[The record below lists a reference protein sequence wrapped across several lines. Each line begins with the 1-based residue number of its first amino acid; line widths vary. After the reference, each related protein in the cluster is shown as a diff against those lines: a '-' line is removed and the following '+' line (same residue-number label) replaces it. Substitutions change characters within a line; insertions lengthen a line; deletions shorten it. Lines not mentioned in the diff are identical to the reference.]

1 MKTSRDVAF
10 ELLGRVRSSDSYA
23 NLLLPDL
30 IGKHQLNRADAAMCV
45 ELAFGTLRNQGFYD
59 WIAST
64 VTARAV
70 DAIDPDALDVI
81 RLGAHQLLG
90 MRTPPHAAL
99 NETVNLAKR
108 SLRQGAVGFVNAA
121 LRRISE
127 KPRDEWVRLLE
138 RNVPDVTHRL
148 SILYS
153 HPDWIVKSL
162 KLALEADGRGEI
174 EKLLRANNDAPSV
187 NMVALPNHTYAA
199 DEDLI
204 REGVSPLGYRLEGG
218 DPSHLNGFKSGAMRV
233 QDQGSQLAALAL
245 SRASK
250 ANGGERWL
258 DLCAGPGGKA
268 ALLGAEAQQAGA
280 SLVAN
285 EISNHRA
292 RLVSQALEDSKVK
305 ARVVNEDG
313 RTLDLGQFDR
323 IMIDAPCTGLGALRR
338 RPESRWRKSP
348 DDLKDLTLLQAELI
362 ESGWRQ
368 LKPGGVLAYVT
379 CSPHPAETT
388 AIVSKHL
395 SKHKDAELID
405 AGAVLESISEEFIR
419 NQSRKTVQLWPHTDD
434 TDAMF
439 ISLIRKV
446 G

>member
-1 MKTSRDVAF
+1 MKNSRDVAY
-10 ELLGRVRSSDSYA
+10 ELLGRVRSSDAYA

-30 IGKHQLNRADAAMCV
+30 IGKYQLNRADAAMCV

-59 WIAST
+59 WLASK
-64 VTARAV
+64 VTAR
-70 DAIDPDALDVI
+70 DLLAIDPDALDVI

-99 NETVNLAKR
+99 NETVNLAKKV
-108 SLRQGAVGFVNAA
+108 LRQGAVGFVNAA

-127 KPRDEWVRLLE
+127 KPRDEWVRILE
-138 RNVPDVTHRL
+138 RDVPDQARKN
-148 SILYS
+148 SILFS
-153 HPDWIVKSL
+153 HPEWIVNSL
-162 KLALEADGRGEI
+162 KLALEADGRNEV
-174 EKLLRANNDAPSV
+174 EKLLRANNDAPAV
-187 NMVALPNHTYAA
+187 NLVALPNHEFVA
-199 DEDLI
+199 DDDLVK
-204 REGVSPLGYRLEGG
+204 EGVSPLGYRLEGG
-218 DPSHLNGFKSGAMRV
+218 DPAHLPGFRSGAMRV

-245 SRASK
+245 VHVAK
-250 ANGGERWL
+250 VQPGERWL

-268 ALLGAEAQQAGA
+268 ALLGAEAEINGA
-280 SLVAN
+280 TLVAN

-292 RLVSQALEDSKVK
+292 RLVSQALADSGVK

-348 DDLKDLTLLQAELI
+348 DDLKQLNSLQSELI

-368 LKPGGVLAYVT
+368 LKEGGYLAYVT

-388 AIVSKHL
+388 AILSKLL
-395 SKHKDAELID
+395 SKHKDAELVD
-405 AGAVLESISEEFIR
+405 AGAVIEAISDEFMPNR
-419 NQSRKTVQLWPHTDD
+419 SRKTVQLWPHTDD

>member
-1 MKTSRDVAF
+1 MKTSREVAY
-10 ELLGRVRSSDSYA
+10 ELLGRVRSSDAYA

-30 IGKHQLNRADAAMCV
+30 IGKYQLNRADAAMCV

-59 WIAST
+59 WVASK
-64 VTARAV
+64 VTARDV
-70 DAIDPDALDVI
+70 EAIDPDALDVI

-108 SLRQGAVGFVNAA
+108 ALRQGAVGFVNAA

-127 KPRDEWVRLLE
+127 KPRDEWVRILE
-138 RNVPDVTHRL
+138 RDIKDPTHR
-148 SILYS
+148 SAILYS

-162 KLALEADGRGEI
+162 KLALEADGRDEI
-174 EKLLRANNDAPSV
+174 EKLLKGNNDAPSV
-187 NMVALPNHTYAA
+187 NLVALPNHTFVA
-199 DEDLI
+199 DDDLV
-204 REGVSPLGYRLEGG
+204 REGISPLGYRLEGG
-218 DPSHLNGFKSGAMRV
+218 DPAHLPGFRTGAMRV

-245 SRASK
+245 SRVTEGK
-250 ANGGERWL
+250 AGERWL

-268 ALLGAEAQQAGA
+268 ALLGAEAENAGA
-280 SLVAN
+280 TLVAN

-292 RLVSQALEDSKVK
+292 RLVSQALEDSGVK

-313 RTLDLGQFDR
+313 RTLDVGKFDR

-338 RPESRWRKSP
+338 RPESRWRKSA
-348 DDLKDLTLLQAELI
+348 DDLKELTLLQSELL

-368 LKPGGVLAYVT
+368 LNPGGYLAYVT

-388 AIVSKHL
+388 AILSKHL

-405 AGAVLESISEEFIR
+405 AGAVLEEVSDEFRR
-419 NQSRKTVQLWPHTDD
+419 NASRKTVQLWPHTDD

>member
-1 MKTSRDVAF
+1 VTNSRDVAF
-10 ELLGRVRSSDSYA
+10 QLLGRVRSSDAYA
-23 NLLLPDL
+23 NLLLPEL
-30 IGKHQLNRADAAMCV
+30 IGKYQLNRADAAMCV

-59 WIAST
+59 FIASK
-64 VTARAV
+64 VTARPV
-70 DAIDPDALDVI
+70 EAIDPDALDVI
-81 RLGAHQLLG
+81 RLGAHQILG

-127 KPRDEWVRLLE
+127 KPREDWVRLLE
-138 RNVPDVTHRL
+138 RDIPDPTKRL
-148 SILYS
+148 SVLYS
-153 HPDWIVKSL
+153 HPEWIVKAL
-162 KLALEADGRGEI
+162 KLALDADGRDEI

-187 NMVALPNHTYAA
+187 NLAALPNHAFEP
-199 DEDLI
+199 DVDLVK
-204 REGVSPLGYRLEGG
+204 EGVSPLGYRLEGG
-218 DPSHLNGFKSGAMRV
+218 DPSHLRGFENGSLRV

-245 SRASK
+245 SRVAPVKS
-250 ANGGERWL
+250 GEKWL

-268 ALLGAEAQQAGA
+268 ALLGAEAQVAGA

-285 EISNHRA
+285 EISNHRS
-292 RLVSQALEDSKVK
+292 RLVSQALRDSGVTAK
-305 ARVVNEDG
+305 VVNEDG
-313 RTLDLGQFDR
+313 RTLDIGKFDR

-338 RPESRWRKSP
+338 RPESRWRKTP
-348 DDLKDLTLLQAELI
+348 DDLKELAQLQGELL

-368 LKPGGVLAYVT
+368 LKIGGYLAYVT

-388 AIVSKHL
+388 AILSKHL
-395 SKHKDAELID
+395 SKHKDAELVD
-405 AGAVLESISEEFIR
+405 AGAVLETISTEFMR
-419 NQSRKTVQLWPHTDD
+419 NESRKTVQLWPHTDD

-439 ISLIRKV
+439 ISLVRKV

>member
-1 MKTSRDVAF
+1 LKNSRDVAY
-10 ELLGRVRSSDSYA
+10 ELLGRVRSSDAYA

-30 IGKHQLNRADAAMCV
+30 IGKYQLNRADAAMCV

-59 WIAST
+59 WLASK
-64 VTARAV
+64 VTAREV
-70 DAIDPDALDVI
+70 LAIDPDALDVV

-99 NETVNLAKR
+99 NETVNLAKKV
-108 SLRQGAVGFVNAA
+108 LRQGAVGFVNAA

-127 KPRDEWVRLLE
+127 KPRDEWVRILE
-138 RNVPDVTHRL
+138 RDVPDPARKN
-148 SILYS
+148 SILFS
-153 HPDWIVKSL
+153 HPEWIVNSL
-162 KLALEADGRGEI
+162 KLALEADGRNEV
-174 EKLLRANNDAPSV
+174 EKLLRANNDAPAV
-187 NMVALPNHTYAA
+187 NLVALPNHEFVG
-199 DEDLI
+199 DDDLAK
-204 REGVSPLGYRLEGG
+204 EGVSPLGYRLEGG
-218 DPSHLNGFKSGAMRV
+218 DPAHLPGFRSGAMRV

-245 SRASK
+245 VHVAK
-250 ANGGERWL
+250 VQPGERWL

-268 ALLGAEAQQAGA
+268 ALLGAEAEINGA
-280 SLVAN
+280 TLVAN

-292 RLVSQALEDSKVK
+292 RLVSQALADSGVK

-348 DDLKDLTLLQAELI
+348 ADLKQLNTLQSELI

-368 LKPGGVLAYVT
+368 LKVGGYLAYVT

-388 AIVSKHL
+388 AILSKLL
-395 SKHKDAELID
+395 SKHKDAELVD
-405 AGAVLESISEEFIR
+405 AGTVIEAISDEFMPNR
-419 NQSRKTVQLWPHTDD
+419 SRKTVQLWPHTDD

>member
-1 MKTSRDVAF
+1 MTNSRDVAY
-10 ELLGRVRSSDSYA
+10 ELLGRVRSSDAYA

-30 IGKHQLNRADAAMCV
+30 ISKHQLNRADAAMCV

-59 WIAST
+59 WIASKAT
-64 VTARAV
+64 NRELA
-70 DAIDPDALDVI
+70 AIDPDALDVI

-90 MRTPPHAAL
+90 MRTPSHAAL

-108 SLRQGAVGFVNAA
+108 NLRQGAVGFVNAA

-127 KPRDEWVRLLE
+127 RTREEWVELLSKASRDETE
-138 RNVPDVTHRL
+138 RL

-153 HPDWIVKSL
+153 HPEWIVSAL
-162 KLALEADGRGEI
+162 KLALEADGRSDL
-174 EKLLRANNDAPSV
+174 EKLLKGNNDAPSV
-187 NMVALPNHTYAA
+187 NLVALPNHKITP
-199 DEDLI
+199 DEELV
-204 REGVSPLGYRLEGG
+204 REGVSPLGYRLTSG
-218 DPSHLNGFKSGAMRV
+218 DPSTLSGFKDGSLRV

-245 SRASK
+245 SRFEPVK
-250 ANGGERWL
+250 PGERWL

-268 ALLGAEAQQAGA
+268 ALLGAEAQTQGA

-285 EISNHRA
+285 EISEHRA
-292 RLVSQALEDSKVK
+292 RLVASALRDSNVK
-305 ARVVNEDG
+305 AKVVCHDG
-313 RTLDLGQFDR
+313 RDLDEGLFDR

-338 RPESRWRKSP
+338 RPESRWRKTP
-348 DDLKDLTLLQAELI
+348 NDLKDLTRLQAELI
-362 ESGWRQ
+362 ESAWRQ
-368 LKPGGVLAYVT
+368 LKVGGILAYVT

-388 AIVSKHL
+388 AIVSKLL
-395 SKHKDAELID
+395 STHKDAELLD
-405 AGAVLESISEEFIR
+405 AWGSLESISDELVPNR
-419 NQSRKTVQLWPHTDD
+419 NRKTVQLWPHTND

>member
-1 MKTSRDVAF
+1 MKNSREVAY
-10 ELLGRVRSSDSYA
+10 ELLGRVRSSDAYA

-30 IGKHQLNRADAAMCV
+30 IGKYQLNRADAAMCV

-59 WIAST
+59 WLASK
-64 VTARAV
+64 VTARDV
-70 DAIDPDALDVI
+70 LAIDPDALDVI

-99 NETVNLAKR
+99 NETVNLAKKV
-108 SLRQGAVGFVNAA
+108 LRQGAVGFVNAA

-127 KPRDEWVRLLE
+127 KPRDEWVRILE
-138 RNVPDVTHRL
+138 RDVPEQARKN
-148 SILYS
+148 SILFS
-153 HPDWIVKSL
+153 HPEWIVNSL
-162 KLALEADGRGEI
+162 KLALEADGRNEV
-174 EKLLRANNDAPSV
+174 EKLLRANNDAPAV
-187 NMVALPNHTYAA
+187 NLVALPNHEFVA
-199 DEDLI
+199 DDDLVK
-204 REGVSPLGYRLEGG
+204 EGVSPLGYRLEGG
-218 DPSHLNGFKSGAMRV
+218 DPAHLPGFRSGAMRV

-245 SRASK
+245 VHVAK
-250 ANGGERWL
+250 VQPGERWL

-268 ALLGAEAQQAGA
+268 ALLGAEAEINGA
-280 SLVAN
+280 TLVAN

-292 RLVSQALEDSKVK
+292 RLVSQALADSGVK

-348 DDLKDLTLLQAELI
+348 DDLKQLNSLQSELI

-368 LKPGGVLAYVT
+368 LKEGGYLAYVT

-388 AIVSKHL
+388 AILSKLL
-395 SKHKDAELID
+395 SKHKDAELVD
-405 AGAVLESISEEFIR
+405 AGAVIEAISDEFMPNR
-419 NQSRKTVQLWPHTDD
+419 SRKTVQLWPHTDD

>member
-1 MKTSRDVAF
+1 MKNSRDVAY
-10 ELLGRVRSSDSYA
+10 ELLGRVRSSDAYA

-30 IGKHQLNRADAAMCV
+30 IGRYQLNRADAAMCV

-59 WIAST
+59 WLAGK
-64 VTARAV
+64 VTARDV
-70 DAIDPDALDVI
+70 LAIDPDALDVI

-99 NETVNLAKR
+99 NETVNLAKKV
-108 SLRQGAVGFVNAA
+108 LRQGAVGFVNAA

-127 KPRDEWVRLLE
+127 KPRDEWVRILE
-138 RNVPDVTHRL
+138 RDVPDPARKN
-148 SILYS
+148 SILFS
-153 HPDWIVKSL
+153 HPEWIVNSL
-162 KLALEADGRGEI
+162 NLALEADGRNEV
-174 EKLLRANNDAPSV
+174 EKLLRANNDAPAV
-187 NMVALPNHTYAA
+187 NLVALPNHDFVA
-199 DEDLI
+199 DDDLVK
-204 REGVSPLGYRLEGG
+204 EGVSPLGYRLEGG
-218 DPSHLNGFKSGAMRV
+218 DPAHLPGFRSGAMRV

-245 SRASK
+245 VHVAK
-250 ANGGERWL
+250 VQPGERWL

-268 ALLGAEAQQAGA
+268 ALLGAEAEINGA
-280 SLVAN
+280 TLVAN

-292 RLVSQALEDSKVK
+292 RLVSQALADSGVK

-348 DDLKDLTLLQAELI
+348 DDLKQLNTLQSELI

-368 LKPGGVLAYVT
+368 LKVGGYLAYVT

-388 AIVSKHL
+388 AILSKLL
-395 SKHKDAELID
+395 SKHKDAELVD
-405 AGAVLESISEEFIR
+405 AGTVIEAISDEFMPNR
-419 NQSRKTVQLWPHTDD
+419 SRKTVQLWPHTDD

>member
-1 MKTSRDVAF
+1 LKNSRDVAY
-10 ELLGRVRSSDSYA
+10 ELLGRVRSSDAYA

-30 IGKHQLNRADAAMCV
+30 IGKYQLNRADAAMCV

-59 WIAST
+59 WLASK
-64 VTARAV
+64 VTARDV
-70 DAIDPDALDVI
+70 LAIDPDALDVI

-99 NETVNLAKR
+99 NETVNLAKKV
-108 SLRQGAVGFVNAA
+108 LRQGAVGFVNAA

-127 KPRDEWVRLLE
+127 KPRDEWVRILE
-138 RNVPDVTHRL
+138 RDVPDQARKN
-148 SILYS
+148 SILFS
-153 HPDWIVKSL
+153 HPEWIVNSL
-162 KLALEADGRGEI
+162 KLALEADGRNEV
-174 EKLLRANNDAPSV
+174 EKLLRANNDAPAV
-187 NMVALPNHTYAA
+187 NLVALPNHEFVA
-199 DEDLI
+199 DDDLVK
-204 REGVSPLGYRLEGG
+204 EGVSPLGYRLEGG
-218 DPSHLNGFKSGAMRV
+218 DPAHLPGFRSGAMRV

-245 SRASK
+245 VHVAKVQS
-250 ANGGERWL
+250 GERWL

-268 ALLGAEAQQAGA
+268 ALLGAEAEINGA
-280 SLVAN
+280 TLVAN

-292 RLVSQALEDSKVK
+292 RLVSQTLADSGVK

-348 DDLKDLTLLQAELI
+348 DDLKQLNLLQSELI

-368 LKPGGVLAYVT
+368 LKEGGYLAYVT

-388 AIVSKHL
+388 AILSKLL
-395 SKHKDAELID
+395 SKHKDAELVD
-405 AGAVLESISEEFIR
+405 AGAVIEAISDEFMPNR
-419 NQSRKTVQLWPHTDD
+419 SRKTVQLWPHTDD

>member
-1 MKTSRDVAF
+1 MTTSREVAY
-10 ELLGRVRSSDSYA
+10 ELLGRVRSSDAYA

-30 IGKHQLNRADAAMCV
+30 ISKHKLNRADAAMCV

-59 WIAST
+59 FVASK
-64 VTARAV
+64 VTARPT

-108 SLRQGAVGFVNAA
+108 ALRQGAVGFVNAA

-127 KPRDEWVRLLE
+127 KPREDWVRILE
-138 RNVPDVTHRL
+138 RDIPDANHRL
-148 SILYS
+148 SVLYS
-153 HPDWIVKSL
+153 HPEWIVKAL
-162 KLALEADGRGEI
+162 KLALEADGRDEI

-187 NMVALPNHTYAA
+187 NLVALPNHNFKV
-199 DEDLI
+199 DDDLV
-204 REGVSPLGYRLEGG
+204 REGVSPLGLRLEGG
-218 DPSHLNGFKSGAMRV
+218 DPSHLDGFRDGSLRV

-245 SRASK
+245 SRVAPIGS
-250 ANGGERWL
+250 GERWL

-268 ALLGAEAQQAGA
+268 ALLGAEAQVGGA
-280 SLVAN
+280 KLVAN
-285 EISNHRA
+285 EISNHRS
-292 RLVSQALEDSKVK
+292 RLVSQALRDSGVS
-305 ARVVNEDG
+305 AEVVNEDG
-313 RTLDLGQFDR
+313 RTLDIGKFDR

-338 RPESRWRKSP
+338 RPESRWRKTP
-348 DDLKDLTLLQAELI
+348 DDLKELTLLQADLI

-368 LKPGGVLAYVT
+368 LKPGGYLAYVT

-388 AIVSKHL
+388 AILSKHL
-395 SKHKDAELID
+395 SKHKDAELIN
-405 AGAVLESISEEFIR
+405 AGKVLESISDEFMP
-419 NQSRKTVQLWPHTDD
+419 NPNRKTVQLWPHTND

-439 ISLIRKV
+439 ISIVRKV

>member
-1 MKTSRDVAF
+1 
-10 ELLGRVRSSDSYA
+10 
-23 NLLLPDL
+23 
-30 IGKHQLNRADAAMCV
+30 MCV

-59 WIAST
+59 WLAGK
-64 VTARAV
+64 VTARDV
-70 DAIDPDALDVI
+70 LAIDPDALDVI

-99 NETVNLAKR
+99 NETVNLAKKV
-108 SLRQGAVGFVNAA
+108 LRQGAVGFVNAA

-127 KPRDEWVRLLE
+127 KPRDEWVRILE
-138 RNVPDVTHRL
+138 RDVPDPARKN
-148 SILYS
+148 SILIS
-153 HPDWIVKSL
+153 HPEWIVNSL
-162 KLALEADGRGEI
+162 NLALEADGRNEV
-174 EKLLRANNDAPSV
+174 EKLLRANNDAPAV
-187 NMVALPNHTYAA
+187 NLVALPNHDFVA
-199 DEDLI
+199 DDDLVK
-204 REGVSPLGYRLEGG
+204 EGVSPLGYRLEGG
-218 DPSHLNGFKSGAMRV
+218 DPAHLPGFRSGAMRV

-245 SRASK
+245 VHVAK
-250 ANGGERWL
+250 VQPGERWL

-268 ALLGAEAQQAGA
+268 ALLGAEAEINGA
-280 SLVAN
+280 TLVAN

-292 RLVSQALEDSKVK
+292 RLVSQALADSGVK

-313 RTLDLGQFDR
+313 RTLNLGQFDR

-348 DDLKDLTLLQAELI
+348 DDLKQLNTLQSELI

-368 LKPGGVLAYVT
+368 LKVGGYLAYVT

-388 AIVSKHL
+388 AILSKLL
-395 SKHKDAELID
+395 SKHKDAELVD
-405 AGAVLESISEEFIR
+405 AGTVIEAISDEFMPNR
-419 NQSRKTVQLWPHTDD
+419 SRKTVQLWPHTDD

>member
-1 MKTSRDVAF
+1 MKNSRDVAY
-10 ELLGRVRSSDSYA
+10 ELLGRVRSSDAYA

-30 IGKHQLNRADAAMCV
+30 IGRYQLNRADAAMCV

-59 WIAST
+59 WLAGK
-64 VTARAV
+64 VTARDV
-70 DAIDPDALDVI
+70 LAIDPDALDVI

-99 NETVNLAKR
+99 NETVNLAKKV
-108 SLRQGAVGFVNAA
+108 LRQGAVGFVNAA

-127 KPRDEWVRLLE
+127 KPRDEWVRILE
-138 RNVPDVTHRL
+138 RDVPDPARKN
-148 SILYS
+148 SILIS
-153 HPDWIVKSL
+153 HPEWIVNSL
-162 KLALEADGRGEI
+162 NLALEADGRNEV
-174 EKLLRANNDAPSV
+174 EKLLRANNDAPAV
-187 NMVALPNHTYAA
+187 NLVALPNHDFVA
-199 DEDLI
+199 DDDLVK
-204 REGVSPLGYRLEGG
+204 EGVSPLGYRLEGG
-218 DPSHLNGFKSGAMRV
+218 DPAHLPGFRSGAMRV

-245 SRASK
+245 VHVAK
-250 ANGGERWL
+250 VQPGERWL

-268 ALLGAEAQQAGA
+268 ALLGAEAEINGA
-280 SLVAN
+280 TLVAN

-292 RLVSQALEDSKVK
+292 RLVSQALADSGVK

-348 DDLKDLTLLQAELI
+348 DDLKQLNTLQSELI

-368 LKPGGVLAYVT
+368 LKVGGYLAYVT

-388 AIVSKHL
+388 AILSKLL
-395 SKHKDAELID
+395 SKHKDAELVD
-405 AGAVLESISEEFIR
+405 AGTVIEAISDEFMPNR
-419 NQSRKTVQLWPHTDD
+419 SRKTVQLWPHTDD